1 MPDQSA
7 VYRNILLTVLG
18 LYIPAIYLKLLAVAL
33 SLSIRVDHALK
44 LKKATLNGRV
54 SCLCCV
60 FHQALISGHG
70 RKELKIPAP
79 GVFWDWPKRPAQ

>member
-18 LYIPAIYLKLLAVAL
+18 LYIPANYLKLLAVAL

-44 LKKATLNGRV
+44 LKESYT
-54 SCLCCV
+54 
-60 FHQALISGHG
+60 
-70 RKELKIPAP
+70 
-79 GVFWDWPKRPAQ
+79 